1 MARYMVRLMDGWM
14 GGLVF
19 GWVDGWIFFYL
30 KAFTHD
36 RTLDR
41 TSGACVVG
49 RGRVAQ
55 TYCWGVRM
63 VVDFTLSE
71 ARGTSKTKTKHDMAS
86 KVTNNIPVPSIE
98 VVEAIETEA
107 ERVDED
113 PDGIALKNLRLL
125 HVNRL
130 MTTKDERC
138 ETSNSFHKINF
149 C

>member
-1 MARYMVRLMDGWM
+1 
-14 GGLVF
+14 
-19 GWVDGWIFFYL
+19 
-30 KAFTHD
+30 
-36 RTLDR
+36 
-41 TSGACVVG
+41 
-49 RGRVAQ
+49 
-55 TYCWGVRM
+55 
-63 VVDFTLSE
+63 
-71 ARGTSKTKTKHDMAS
+71 MAS

-98 VVEAIETEA
+98 VVEAIETES

-138 ETSNSFHKINF
+138 ETSNSFLKMNF